1 MQHGLAIVVPCL
13 ENGWD
18 SLLGAQQIF
27 PSKRQFTFQIHFMP
41 LEYKKQMMMMMK
53 KKKKKKKKPFGKSF
67 H

>member
-1 MQHGLAIVVPCL
+1 MQHGLAIVVPSL

-27 PSKRQFTFQIHFMP
+27 PPKRQFIFQIHFMP
-41 LEYKKQMMMMMK
+41 LEYKKQIMMMTMK
-53 KKKKKKKKPFGKSF
+53 KKNNNKPFGKSF